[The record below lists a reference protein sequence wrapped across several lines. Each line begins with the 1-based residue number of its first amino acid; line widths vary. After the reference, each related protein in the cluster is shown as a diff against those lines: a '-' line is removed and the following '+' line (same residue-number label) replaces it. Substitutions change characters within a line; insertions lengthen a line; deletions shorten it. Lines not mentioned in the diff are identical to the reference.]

1 MNHKNIKAEEFDKL
15 SKEDNTEI
23 IDVRSPE
30 EEVEGFIEG
39 ATVINIMGPDF
50 ADKIKE
56 LGRDKTYLVYCRSG
70 NRSSTACGFMASNGF
85 DTLYN
90 LEGGIQAWNQ
100 YKNTK

>member
-1 MNHKNIKAEEFDKL
+1 MNHKNISPEEFDKL
-15 SKEDNTEI
+15 SKEPNTKI

-50 ADKIKE
+50 AEDIKA
-56 LGRDKTYLVYCRSG
+56 LDRDQTYLVYCRSG

-85 DTLYN
+85 EKLYN
-90 LEGGIQAWNQ
+90 LDGGIQAWNQ
-100 YKNTK
+100 YANS

>member
-1 MNHKNIKAEEFDKL
+1 MNHKNIKPEEFDKL
-15 SKEDNTEI
+15 SKEAKTEI

-39 ATVINIMGPDF
+39 AKVINIMGPDF

-56 LGRDKTYLVYCRSG
+56 LDKEKTYLVYCRSG

-85 DTLYN
+85 DDLYN

>member
-1 MNHKNIKAEEFDKL
+1 MNHKNIKAQEFDKL
-15 SKEDNTEI
+15 SKEENTEI

-39 ATVINIMGPDF
+39 AKAINIMAPDF

-56 LGRDKTYLVYCRSG
+56 LDKDKTYLVYCRSG

>member
-1 MNHKNIKAEEFDKL
+1 MNHKNIKPEEFDRL
-15 SKEDNTEI
+15 SKEENTAI
-23 IDVRSPE
+23 IDVRAPE

-50 ADKIKE
+50 ADKINE
-56 LGRDKTYLVYCRSG
+56 LDKDKTYLVYCRSG

-85 DTLYN
+85 DKLYN

-100 YKNTK
+100 YINTK